1 MLNNKTNFE
10 EKTMSITSSKKSIM
24 TQLNNALSLVQE
36 YFFFFYWGFFYWSA
50 GLFTFEKYAGN
61 YQT

>member
-1 MLNNKTNFE
+1 MN
-10 EKTMSITSSKKSIM
+10 SKKTIM
-24 TQLNNALSLVQE
+24 RQLNNTLSLIQE

-50 GLFTFEKYAGN
+50 GLFAFEYYEGN

>member
-1 MLNNKTNFE
+1 
-10 EKTMSITSSKKSIM
+10 MSNTSSKKSIM

-50 GLFTFEKYAGN
+50 GLFTFQKYARN